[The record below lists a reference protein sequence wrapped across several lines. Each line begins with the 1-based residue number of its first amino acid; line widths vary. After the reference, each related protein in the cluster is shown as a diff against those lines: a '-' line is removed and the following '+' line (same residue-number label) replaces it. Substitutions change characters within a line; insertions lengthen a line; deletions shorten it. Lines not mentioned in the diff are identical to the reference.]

1 MARKPQDNPQLD
13 MTPMIDV
20 VFELIIFFVVTIQQQ
35 DIFSRLNVNRPAP
48 ANSSSSSSS
57 DDITCNIEIG
67 KDPMPGPRQRRDG
80 VIVYNRRQV
89 SINELDGFLKDTAAV
104 STDTPII
111 VKCTTDSP
119 HKTLVDVLDRC
130 YKYKLYSVSVFTL

>member
-20 VFELIIFFVVTIQQQ
+20 VFELIIFFVVTIKQE

-48 ANSSSSSSS
+48 ASSSSSSSS
-57 DDITCNIEIG
+57 DDISFNIEIG
-67 KDPMPGPRQRRDG
+67 RDPMPGARRRDAQ
-80 VIVYNRRQV
+80 IVYNKRIV
-89 SINELDGFLKDTAAV
+89 TLDELDGFLRDTAAV

-119 HKTLVDVLDRC
+119 HKALVDVLDRC